1 VVHAL
6 ENSETMK
13 RCQAVLAFAIVLTL
27 MSPSAYAQDE
37 APPPPVEN
45 LADLISLL
53 STLPGSPELGS
64 FLRFAT
70 SLEVATTPYG
80 TSSGSFVFKLD
91 PTTGL
96 EVRTAST
103 FGPAFG
109 ERAITAGAGQMS
121 VAVNFIAA
129 TYDKINDEDLN
140 QLRLAETDAAA
151 PELQQQGFAS
161 LVLTSQSTVI
171 QAVMGAS
178 DNLDIGAIIPIV
190 KVRVNGIGWV
200 QNNVVRRQANGQVG
214 NDILYRA
221 EGDASSAGVGDV
233 GVSAKYRFLRFGG
246 VPPPDAPLEP
256 DPGGLAAMG
265 ILRLPTGS
273 KDGLRGL
280 GVTRA
285 MVSLIASM
293 GQGRLRPHGN
303 VGFEWWDKGI
313 DIASPDVDT
322 VTVRH
327 QVQYGAGIEFEA
339 SPKVTLLVD
348 FLGRHVLGGGVIGY
362 RTIQNPSQGSGFRS
376 LTHAFATEEGIRK
389 MSLIPGIKW
398 NLKGKMLLTV
408 SGIASLSDN
417 GLHDMFT
424 PVVGLDITF

>member
-1 VVHAL
+1 
-6 ENSETMK
+6 MK
-13 RCQAVLAFAIVLTL
+13 TCQGALAFAIVLAL
-27 MSPSAYAQDE
+27 MCPPAYAQDE
-37 APPPPVEN
+37 APPPVEN
-45 LADLISLL
+45 LADLLTLL
-53 STLPGSPELGS
+53 ASLPGSPELGS

-70 SLEVATTPYG
+70 SLEVATTPFG
-80 TSSGSFVFKLD
+80 TSSGAFVFKLD

-109 ERAITAGAGQMS
+109 ERAITAGAGAAS
-121 VAVNFIAA
+121 VSVNFIAA
-129 TYDKINDEDLN
+129 TYDKVNDEDLD
-140 QLRLAETDAAA
+140 QLRLAETDSRF

-161 LVLTSQSTVI
+161 LVLSSQSTVI

-190 KVRVNGIGWV
+190 KVKVNGVGWI
-200 QNNVVRRQANGQVG
+200 QNNVVRRQADGEVR

-221 EGDASSAGVGDV
+221 EGDASSAGVGDI

-246 VPPPDAPLEP
+246 TPPPDAPLEP
-256 DPGGLAAMG
+256 DPGGLAVMATV
-265 ILRLPTGS
+265 RLPTGS
-273 KDGLRGL
+273 REGLRGL

-285 MVSLIASM
+285 MGSLIASM
-293 GQGRLRPHGN
+293 GQGRIRPHAN

-313 DIASPDVDT
+313 DIVSPDVDT

-327 QVQYGAGIEFEA
+327 RIQYGGGIEFEA
-339 SPKVTLLVD
+339 SPKLTFLVD

-362 RTIQNPSQGSGFRS
+362 RTVENPNPAAPITS

-389 MSLIPGIKW
+389 LSLVPGMKW

-408 SGIASLSDN
+408 SGIASLFDN
-417 GLHDMFT
+417 GLHDLFT